1 MNNEL
6 DDLLRAGVRREL
18 REPPAGLAA
27 RVRARLDT
35 APQPLAP
42 APRQFRPVLVAASLA
57 AAGLLA
63 YSLWPRPSPPPVPQL
78 AAPSSTPTAE
88 ALAVV
93 EYTQKGLEFAARID
107 RPLADEWHLMVQNSV
122 QLCDALLGELPNLP
136 R

>member
-1 MNNEL
+1 MKHEL
-6 DDLLRAGVRREL
+6 EDLLRAGARREI
-18 REPPAGLAA
+18 REAPTGLVE
-27 RVRARLDT
+27 RVRSRLDDE
-35 APQPLAP
+35 PLPHAE
-42 APRQFRPVLVAASLA
+42 APRRFPLRLVAGLA